1 MQEANSKGEYATK
14 WISDNMKTGAIQMTD
29 SEELFIA
36 TKTNT
41 IVNADRLMDDS
52 QWCVKFDT
60 YITEL
65 K

>member
-52 QWCVKFDT
+52 Q
-60 YITEL
+60 
-65 K
+65 